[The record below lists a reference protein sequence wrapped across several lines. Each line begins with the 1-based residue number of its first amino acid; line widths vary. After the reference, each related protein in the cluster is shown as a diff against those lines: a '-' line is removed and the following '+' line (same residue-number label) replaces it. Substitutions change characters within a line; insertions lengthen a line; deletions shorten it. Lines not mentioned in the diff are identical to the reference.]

1 MDKIKTW
8 HIALVIVGILF
19 SGWFFLDGRWNE
31 DKAIAEVR
39 FCAASNKEM
48 YLKMTLDQICQR
60 YGFNAYPC
68 PINRMNDQDKVNY
81 RQYEEWYKAEK
92 ERIRRMF
99 GG

>member
-1 MDKIKTW
+1 MKTYLTLGAV
-8 HIALVIVGILF
+8 ALIL
-19 SGWFFLDGRWNE
+19 SGLWFFEQRWNE
-31 DKAIAEVR
+31 DKAIAEVM

-68 PINRMNDQDKVNY
+68 PTGRMNEQDKINY
-81 RQYEEWYKAEK
+81 KQYEEWYKSERK
-92 ERIRRMF
+92 RIRQMF